1 MSWRSFLFR
10 QWRSH
15 RCFSLWMTSCHPKG
29 KAGWAQPDLRPDG
42 DLTHGAGAVKLGG
55 TRAPRAWEEPDF
67 SVEADAQRHQSPCS
81 DRRPDGRR
89 KKEMKD
95 RQRCQ
100 SEAEARLSPGSAIA
114 VPAITISLK
123 SSLSTAR
130 QHRREEPKPDFR
142 SGQLEWA
149 KEPRF
154 AVHRLARSHVCAA
167 EGRHEAADPLLAR
180 P

>member
-1 MSWRSFLFR
+1 
-10 QWRSH
+10 
-15 RCFSLWMTSCHPKG
+15 MTSCHPKG

-100 SEAEARLSPGSAIA
+100 SEAEARLSSGSAIA
-114 VPAITISLK
+114 VPAITIFLK
-123 SSLSTAR
+123 SSISTAR
-130 QHRREEPKPDFR
+130 QHRREEPK
-142 SGQLEWA
+142 
-149 KEPRF
+149 
-154 AVHRLARSHVCAA
+154 AVIVLSFTTQDGGLR
-167 EGRHEAADPLLAR
+167 R
-180 P
+180 PHAFKNNYPTL

>member
-1 MSWRSFLFR
+1 
-10 QWRSH
+10 
-15 RCFSLWMTSCHPKG
+15 MTSCHPKG

-89 KKEMKD
+89 KNEMKD
-95 RQRCQ
+95 RQPCQ
-100 SEAEARLSPGSAIA
+100 SEAAARLSSGSAIA

-123 SSLSTAR
+123 KAASRLPGSIDAKSPYMTLVPTTANAGVVRGLS
-130 QHRREEPKPDFR
+130 P
-142 SGQLEWA
+142 
-149 KEPRF
+149 
-154 AVHRLARSHVCAA
+154 
-167 EGRHEAADPLLAR
+167 
-180 P
+180 

>member
-1 MSWRSFLFR
+1 
-10 QWRSH
+10 
-15 RCFSLWMTSCHPKG
+15 MTSCHPKG

-55 TRAPRAWEEPDF
+55 TRALAWEEPDF

-95 RQRCQ
+95 RQPCQ
-100 SEAEARLSPGSAIA
+100 SEAEARLSPGLAIA

-123 SSLSTAR
+123 SNFSIAG
-130 QHRREEPKPDFR
+130 QHRRI
-142 SGQLEWA
+142 A
-149 KEPRF
+149 
-154 AVHRLARSHVCAA
+154 LAQTYSS
-167 EGRHEAADPLLAR
+167 RHARRQGDPLRKTFSAG
-180 P
+180 